1 MVRLLIEEVRE
12 AYRRLMDSDADF
24 LKKYKAEVSLAT
36 GMLAA
41 PAIGMLLKEAEDI
54 CKGLKTYLYP
64 IRNDF
69 FGEKITV
76 SGLLTGR
83 DILAQLK
90 ERELGERLLLPANIL
105 RSGEDVLLDDVRL
118 PEISEKLNVP
128 IATTGHSGYD
138 FVTTLFELPKG
149 YLGGDQEDDAGAN
162 PYELQ
167 TLDG

>member
-1 MVRLLIEEVRE
+1 ME
-12 AYRRLMDSDADF
+12 ADKAF
-24 LKKYKAEVSLAT
+24 LEKYESEVSLAT

-41 PAIGMLLKEAEDI
+41 PAINMLLKEAEHI
-54 CKGLKTYLYP
+54 CRGLKTYIYP

-83 DILAQLK
+83 DILAQLEGK
-90 ERELGERLLLPANIL
+90 KLGERLLLPENIL
-105 RSGEDVLLDDVRL
+105 RSGEDVLLDDIHL
-118 PEISEKLNVP
+118 PEISEKLNIP

-149 YLGGDQEDDAGAN
+149 YLGGDKEDDTGAS